1 MKVRIK
7 RKTIQQLAALSIT
20 LTLVFII
27 GLVCYIMQWDMG
39 DAALTLLTWE
49 KVKEILRETET
60 PGGDNG

>member
-7 RKTIQQLAALSIT
+7 RKIVQQIAALSIT
-20 LTLVFII
+20 LVLVFII

-39 DAALTLLTWE
+39 DTALILLTWE
-49 KVKEILRETET
+49 KVKEILREEEA